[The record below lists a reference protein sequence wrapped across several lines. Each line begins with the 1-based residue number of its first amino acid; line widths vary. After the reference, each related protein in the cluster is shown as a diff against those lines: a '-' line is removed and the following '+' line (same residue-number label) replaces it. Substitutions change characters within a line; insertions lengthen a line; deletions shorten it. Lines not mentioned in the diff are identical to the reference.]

1 MQLFKNIKKT
11 TALNKKQ
18 AMSEKDGKKLDSKT
32 CSSSVITLSTSGQNE
47 TKTSSDKKVNTSTT
61 LPVETKKLSI
71 EERKKIDEKNIKDYI
86 MGKKTMQ
93 F

>member
-1 MQLFKNIKKT
+1 MSKK
-11 TALNKKQ
+11 A
-18 AMSEKDGKKLDSKT
+18 EKKLDLKT
-32 CSSSVITLSTSGQNE
+32 CSSSENTLSTSGQNE
-47 TKTSSDKKVNTSTT
+47 TKISSDKKVNTSTT
-61 LPVETKKLSI
+61 LPKKTKMLTI

>member
-1 MQLFKNIKKT
+1 MSKKVC
-11 TALNKKQ
+11 
-18 AMSEKDGKKLDSKT
+18 KDFCSKT
-32 CSSSVITLSTSGQNE
+32 WSGPETTSSTSRQDG
-47 TKTSSDKKVNTSTT
+47 TSSDKKVNKSVESTAP
-61 LPVETKKLSI
+61 PVETKKLSI